1 MPISINAGSPTS
13 MNSSQSRSSIAGD
26 YIAVL
31 EALVNSVVPF
41 GPSKGVARP

>member
-1 MPISINAGSPTS
+1 MPISINAGLPTS
-13 MNSSQSRSSIAGD
+13 MNSNQRRSSIAGD

-31 EALVNSVVPF
+31 ETLVNSFVPF